1 MMSPTAKP
9 SAYRPDIDGLRAIA
23 VLLVVLYHA
32 RISFRGGFVG
42 VDVFFVISGYL
53 ITGLM
58 LRDLELGRFSLADFW
73 ERRVRRIFPALAV
86 MSFGTLAAGM
96 VLLFPEDLS
105 ALGSSLLAQVC
116 LVSNLYFWSDS
127 GGYFAGAAEEKPL
140 LHTWSLA
147 VEEQFYL
154 GMPFLCLLL
163 ARRWSRSPAAPSLR
177 EKCLKVFALLLAVG
191 FLLAAVVTS
200 VDAHAAF
207 YWLPTRAWELLMGA
221 CLACLP
227 AGRPKVSGAWA
238 SALAWTALA
247 VLLITGWVYSR
258 KTLFPGIAALPP
270 SLATAVLI
278 WAGGLDS
285 GGAAVSRILASRALM
300 KIGLLSYSF
309 YLWHWPVV
317 AFMNYLNAGTSDFP
331 GKAGRTILMAVA
343 LGIAWCSWRW
353 VETPVRQG
361 RILKSRR
368 ALFSAALAVSALLLA
383 AGAGLVI
390 QHGFPG
396 SQDPQVLRY
405 ASAGV
410 EDRARR
416 AWQDDPE
423 DAFRDTLPVL
433 GVKNP
438 SRPPRV
444 LLWGDS
450 HAMTLAPVVSSWCEE
465 LGESGL
471 LAAHSATV
479 PMFGYY
485 RQSRSGLDS
494 RGPAW
499 AEAVFELIR
508 KHRIPEV
515 ILTAYWKE
523 STGRDPDPFASA
535 LLKTVQRL
543 SGAGARVWL
552 VLDVPELPFEVPRA
566 LAFHQKLPW
575 LVTDPRRLATTREE
589 HAENNRLLL
598 RLAPEL
604 AKAGARVLD
613 PSSLLFNQDGRCK
626 IEQDGV
632 PLYGDSHH
640 LTIPGTLLLR
650 PLFKPVF
657 LP

>member
-1 MMSPTAKP
+1 MMSPTARP
-9 SAYRPDIDGLRAIA
+9 STYRPDIDGLRAIA

-86 MSFGTLAAGM
+86 MSCVTVAAGSL
-96 VLLFPEDLS
+96 LLFPEDLS
-105 ALGSSLLAQVC
+105 ALGSSLLAQVS

-154 GMPFLCLLL
+154 VMPFLCLLL
-163 ARRWSRSPAAPSLR
+163 ARRWSSSPAVPSFR
-177 EKCLKVFALLLAVG
+177 EKCLKVFALVLAVG
-191 FLLAAVVTS
+191 FLLAAVVTF

-207 YWLPTRAWELLMGA
+207 YWLPTRAWELLLGA

-227 AGRPKVSGAWA
+227 AGRPRLSQAWA
-238 SALAWTALA
+238 GALAWTALA
-247 VLLITGWVYSR
+247 VLLITAWVYSR

-270 SLATAVLI
+270 CLATAVLI
-278 WAGGLDS
+278 WAGGLES
-285 GGAAVSRILASRALM
+285 GGVAVSRLLASRGLV

-317 AFMNYLNAGTSDFP
+317 AFMNYLDAGASDSL
-331 GKAGRTILMAVA
+331 GKAGRTLLMALV
-343 LGIAWCSWRW
+343 LGLSWCSWRW
-353 VETPVRQG
+353 VETPVRLG

-390 QHGFPG
+390 KQGFPE
-396 SQDPQVLRY
+396 SQDPQVLRF
-405 ASAGV
+405 SCAGV

-416 AWQDDPE
+416 AWQDEPE

-433 GVKNP
+433 GRKNP
-438 SRPPRV
+438 SKQPRV

-450 HAMTLAPVVSSWCEE
+450 HAMTLAPVLSSWCEE

-485 RQSRSGLDS
+485 RKTRTGLDS

-499 AEAVFELIR
+499 AEAVFEIIR

-523 STGRDPDPFASA
+523 STGRDPALFASA

-543 SGAGARVWL
+543 RGAGARVWL
-552 VLDVPELPFEVPRA
+552 VLDVPEMPFQVPRA

-575 LVTDPRRLATTREE
+575 LITDPRRLVTTKET

-598 RLAPEL
+598 RLVPEL
-604 AKAGARVLD
+604 TKAGAQVLN
-613 PSSLLFNQDGRCK
+613 PSTLLFNQDGRCR

-640 LTIPGTLLLR
+640 LTISGTLLLR

-657 LP
+657 LQ

>member
-9 SAYRPDIDGLRAIA
+9 SAYRPDIDGLRAVA

-86 MSFGTLAAGM
+86 MSCVTLAAGSPR
-96 VLLFPEDLS
+96 L
-105 ALGSSLLAQVC
+105 
-116 LVSNLYFWSDS
+116 
-127 GGYFAGAAEEKPL
+127 
-140 LHTWSLA
+140 
-147 VEEQFYL
+147 
-154 GMPFLCLLL
+154 
-163 ARRWSRSPAAPSLR
+163 SPAWT
-177 EKCLKVFALLLAVG
+177 G
-191 FLLAAVVTS
+191 
-200 VDAHAAF
+200 
-207 YWLPTRAWELLMGA
+207 
-221 CLACLP
+221 
-227 AGRPKVSGAWA
+227 
-238 SALAWTALA
+238 ALAWTALA

-270 SLATAVLI
+270 CLATAVLI
-278 WAGGLDS
+278 WAGGLES
-285 GGAAVSRILASRALM
+285 GGGAVSRLLASRGLV

-317 AFMNYLNAGTSDFP
+317 AFMNYLNAGASDFP
-331 GKAGRTILMAVA
+331 GKAGRTLLMAVV
-343 LGIAWCSWRW
+343 LGLSWCSWRW

-361 RILKSRR
+361 RVLKSRR
-368 ALFSAALAVSALLLA
+368 SLFAAALTVSVLLLA

-390 QHGFPG
+390 KQGFPG
-396 SQDPQVLRY
+396 SQDLQVLRY

-433 GVKNP
+433 GLKNP

-465 LGESGL
+465 IGESGL

-485 RQSRSGLDS
+485 RKSRSGLDS

-508 KHRIPEV
+508 KHRIPE
-515 ILTAYWKE
+515 IMLTAYWKE
-523 STGRDPDPFASA
+523 SAGKDPDSFALA

-552 VLDVPELPFEVPRA
+552 VLDVPELAFDVPRA
-566 LAFHQKLPW
+566 LAFHAKLPW
-575 LVTDPRRLATTREE
+575 LVSDPRRLATTRET

-598 RLAPEL
+598 RLVPEL
-604 AKAGARVLD
+604 TKAGARVLD
-613 PSSLLFNQDGRCK
+613 PSTLLFNQEGRCR

-640 LTIPGTLLLR
+640 LTISGTLLLR